1 MHLFSE
7 FILNFLSSVLVT
19 ILIIISS
26 VYCLMNIGLIA
37 VWLANMPYRLQAGN
51 KQLLFITVIIPVRNE
66 AANIISLLQDLEK
79 QRYPSEKFEVIV
91 ADDDSTDD
99 TLPILKDFQE
109 QTTIRLLINQLPLK
123 TNNTSP
129 KKRAID
135 SCIQLATGELIV
147 TTDGDCRVGENW
159 LEVIANYQ
167 AKTGAYLV
175 SSPVTFINDS
185 DRFFTRLWQQ
195 IQTIEFSSLIGSGAC
210 AMLMGKP
217 NMCNGANLAY
227 LKSIFKEVGGFA
239 GNENLASG
247 DDEFLMH
254 KVAASYP
261 NKVRF
266 LKHQSAIV
274 ETQAHQSLQSFY
286 YQRKRW
292 ASKWRHYNN
301 PVTTALAVFI
311 FLANFSVLLT
321 AGLCMFK
328 SIALDKVLLILFL
341 KFSAE
346 LLFLMLILRFLNKK
360 RLTWLIPVVQ
370 LIYPFYV
377 SFFGLIAQGKNEYIW
392 KGRKLQ

>member
-1 MHLFSE
+1 MLATS
-7 FILNFLSSVLVT
+7 
-19 ILIIISS
+19 LIIVTS
-26 VYCLMNIGLIA
+26 VYFLMNIGLILI
-37 VWLANMPYRLQAGN
+37 WLSSKPYKIQAGD
-51 KQLLFITVIIPVRNE
+51 KEPLAISVIIPVRNE
-66 AANIISLLQDLEK
+66 AANIIRLLQNLEI
-79 QRYPSEKFEVIV
+79 QSYPFDKFEVIV
-91 ADDDSTDD
+91 ADDDSTDG
-99 TLPILKDFQE
+99 TLTLVKDFQR
-109 QTTIRLLINQLPLK
+109 QTSMRLLINQLPAK
-123 TNNTSP
+123 INNTSP

-135 SCIQLATGELIV
+135 ASIQLAKGELIV
-147 TTDGDCRVGENW
+147 TTDGDCRVGKNW
-159 LEVIANYQ
+159 LAVIASFQ
-167 AKTGAYLV
+167 AETGAYLV

-185 DRFFTRLWQQ
+185 NSFLAKLWQQ
-195 IQTIEFSSLIGSGAC
+195 MQTIEFSSLIGSGAC
-210 AMLMGKP
+210 AMLIGKP

-227 LKSIFKEVGGFA
+227 LKSVFREVGGFS

-254 KVAASYP
+254 KVAAAYP
-261 NKVRF
+261 GKVRF
-266 LKHQSAIV
+266 LKHQEAIV

-311 FLANFSVLLT
+311 FLSNFSIILT
-321 AGLCMFK
+321 A
-328 SIALDKVLLILFL
+328 ALYFLQVISAEKAVIILFT

-346 LLFLMLILRFLNKK
+346 LLFLILILSFLNKK
-360 RLTWLIPVVQ
+360 RLIWLIPVIQ